1 MKNNRFKIGVGS
13 VGNLQSSNLKTLLSN
28 PSGFGNYT
36 LVQAEFI
43 TERMIHLY
51 AITLGVTPPIQVDG
65 YITYNNVELSWSG
78 WKSYVTNS
86 NLYNMFTIG
95 DTTTFSAVLSESDR
109 LNKITPFVF
118 YYPSDNPFSFSM
130 GYGIAFNARLLHN
143 NKMFTIMAFDKTGT
157 QIEVKQFT
165 IT

>member
-86 NLYNMFTIG
+86 DFTVTNCSVL
-95 DTTTFSAVLSESDR
+95 TTANQITEIPNCPNSSNYVPVITGYSNTHDYRATISFTNGKWRIFSDVSQPMGISFYR
-109 LNKITPFVF
+109 L
-118 YYPSDNPFSFSM
+118 PS
-130 GYGIAFNARLLHN
+130 
-143 NKMFTIMAFDKTGT
+143 
-157 QIEVKQFT
+157 V
-165 IT
+165 